1 MKKAL
6 LFTHTHWDLQWYLSR
21 SELLEYL
28 DDQLKYLFN
37 SMEKGLI
44 KYFTFDGQIAPVI
57 EFLRLHPE
65 YEDKVRELVLSRR
78 LELGPWYTQPDL
90 YLVNGESLIRNLV
103 IGMLFAERLGGT
115 IKVVYTPDSFGHI
128 PQMPQI
134 LVRLGIKT
142 YVYSRGTCHDASEEG
157 ADYKWR
163 SPDGSEV
170 NALFLV
176 KGYWIGARIGIP
188 REQVMKLW
196 TRLPL
201 KVLNQYTHAYR
212 FFREDVVEVDP
223 NKMIED
229 AEKLGRELSRY
240 YKHSIVPIPVGV
252 DQYIPRRDW
261 YENMDKVLEGLEKA
275 GLKPVYNGLRILEN
289 YQLPDNAF
297 TYEGELRCARYH
309 HILWAVPSTRITIK
323 QLSSEAELLLQSYL
337 EPLVV
342 FSKILGAYEP
352 SPVLLREAWIK
363 LLHNQFH
370 DAICGT
376 VTDHVAEKVEAELR
390 ESIEITRQLA
400 HNIMYR
406 IVSKLKLAE
415 NTILVFNPLPYPIV
429 NKVSVV
435 IPHRLSENTGVNN
448 RLLDYR
454 GEVLRELGFYEYLYI
469 AEIPSLSLTVHRVSK
484 IEEEPE
490 KTSVGSDENS
500 IWNQYIRVVFDKNSK
515 EIIVEDRR
523 TGSKHIVKGF
533 IDKGDYGDL
542 YDYGPPRIDETIDME
557 SFDIV
562 KIETVSRWNYARLV
576 IEGLL
581 KVPEDSSL
589 EKRSE
594 EKVSLPVVLIFELY
608 DSIPRVEVK
617 VIVENRALNHVLML
631 RFKKNPEADIIRDLA
646 FMITGPGKRNPDLG
660 DEIEPRNTVFQYWVG
675 SKDEKGGYVIVTRG
689 LHEAFIDDE
698 NIDIVLY
705 RSVGSLS
712 RSNLPTR
719 KEHAGPAI
727 ETPGAQYL
735 NVRLMFDLAI
745 IPFSSNDWESFE
757 ILKQIEA
764 YLKPPLAVYVPKAF
778 VKGKETRYML
788 SLIELNPP
796 LMLSA
801 FKPREPERGEGIVA
815 RVYNPTK
822 REVEINLPFID
833 GYKTMRASLD
843 ERIISEE
850 HNGKLKVK
858 PYSIE
863 TLVLLPGN
871 T

>member
-28 DDQLKYLFN
+28 DDQLRYLLD

-44 KYFTFDGQIAPVI
+44 KYFTFDGQVAPVI

-65 YEDKVRELVLSRR
+65 YEDKVRELVLSYR

-103 IGMLFAERLGGT
+103 TGIILAEKLGGT
-115 IKVVYTPDSFGHI
+115 IRIAYTPDSFGHI

-134 LVRLGIKT
+134 LAKLGINT
-142 YVYSRGTCHDASEEG
+142 YVYGRGTCHDVSEKG

-176 KGYWIGARIGIP
+176 KSYWIGAPIGIP
-188 REQVMKLW
+188 KEQIVKLW

-212 FFREDVVEVDP
+212 FFREDVVGVDP

-229 AEKLGRELSRY
+229 AERLGRELSMY
-240 YKHSIVPIPVGV
+240 YKHGMVPVPVGV

-261 YENMDKVLEGLEKA
+261 YENIDKALEGLRKA
-275 GLKPVYNGLRILEN
+275 GLEPIYSGLRVLED
-289 YQLPDNAF
+289 YRLPDNAF
-297 TYEGELRCARYH
+297 TYEGELRCARYQ

-323 QLSSEAELLLQSYL
+323 QLSNEAELLLQSYL

-342 FSKILGAYEP
+342 FAKVLEAYKP
-352 SPVLLREAWIK
+352 SHILLREAWIK

-390 ESIEITRQLA
+390 ESIEIARQLI
-400 HNIMYR
+400 HNIVYR
-406 IVSKLKLAE
+406 IISKLELAE
-415 NTILVFNPLPYPIV
+415 KTILIFNPLPYPTV
-429 NKVSVV
+429 NKISVV
-435 IPHRLSENTGVNN
+435 IPHKLPEHMGVNN
-448 RLLDYR
+448 RPLDYR
-454 GEVLRELGFYEYLYI
+454 GEVLRELGFHEYLYV
-469 AEIPSLSLTVHRVSK
+469 AETPPLSLTVHRVSK
-484 IEEEPE
+484 ISREPRE
-490 KTSVGSDENS
+490 TSIGSNKNS
-500 IWNQYIRVVFDKNSK
+500 IWNQYIRVMFDESNK
-515 EIIVEDRR
+515 EIIVEDKR
-523 TGSKHIVKGF
+523 TRSKHIIKGF

-542 YDYGPPRIDETIDME
+542 YDYGPPRTDETIDME

-562 KIETVSRWNYARLV
+562 KIETVSKWNYAKLIV
-576 IEGLL
+576 KGSL
-581 KVPEDSSL
+581 KVPRDSSL

-594 EKVSLPVVLIFELY
+594 ERVSLPVMLVFELY
-608 DSIPRVEVK
+608 DSIPRVEVR
-617 VIVENRALNHVLML
+617 VIIENKALNHVLML
-631 RFKKNPEADIIRDLA
+631 RFKKEPDAEIIRDLA
-646 FMITGPGKRNPDLG
+646 FMITGIGNRNPDLG
-660 DEIEPRNTVFQYWVG
+660 DEIEPRNTVFQYWIG
-675 SKDEKGGYVIVTRG
+675 SKDMNGGYVIVTRG
-689 LHEAFIDDE
+689 LHEAFVDKE
-698 NIDIVLY
+698 SLDIVLY

-712 RSNLPTR
+712 RNNLPTR
-719 KEHAGPAI
+719 KQHAGPAI

-735 NVRLMFDLAI
+735 DTKLVFDLAI
-745 IPFSSNDWESFE
+745 IPFSSADWENFE
-757 ILKQIEA
+757 ILRQIEA
-764 YLKPPLAVYVPKAF
+764 YLKPPLAVYVPEAF
-778 VKGKETRYML
+778 AKGERTEYTL
-788 SLIELNPP
+788 SLVELMPP

-801 FKPREPERGEGIVA
+801 FKPREPERGEGIIV
-815 RVYNPTK
+815 RIYNPVD
-822 REVEINLPFID
+822 REVEVDLPI
-833 GYKTMRASLD
+833 ASNYRILKATLD
-843 ERIISEE
+843 ERID
-850 HNGKLKVK
+850 NGEYSGRFKVK

-863 TLVLLPGN
+863 TLILLSGN
-871 T
+871 M

>member
-28 DDQLKYLFN
+28 DDQLKYLFDA
-37 SMEKGLI
+37 MEKGLI
-44 KYFTFDGQIAPVI
+44 KYFTFDGQVAPVV

-65 YEDKVRELVLSRR
+65 YEDKIRELVSSHR

-103 IGMLFAERLGGT
+103 IGMLLAEKLGGT

-128 PQMPQI
+128 PQIPQI
-134 LVRLGIKT
+134 LVKLGVKT
-142 YVYSRGTCHDASEEG
+142 YVYGRGTCHDASGKG

-170 NALFLV
+170 SALFLV
-176 KGYWIGARIGIP
+176 KSYWIGASIGIP

-201 KVLNQYTHAYR
+201 KILNQYTHAYR
-212 FFREDVVEVDP
+212 FFREDVVGVDP
-223 NKMIED
+223 NKMVED
-229 AEKLGRELSRY
+229 AEKLGRELSEY
-240 YKHSIVPIPVGV
+240 YKYDIVPIPVGV

-261 YENMDKVLEGLEKA
+261 YENIDKVLEGLGKA
-275 GLKPVYNGLRILEN
+275 GLEPVYNGLRILEN
-289 YQLPDNAF
+289 YQLPDNTF
-297 TYEGELRCARYH
+297 TYEGELRCARYQ

-342 FSKILGAYEP
+342 FSKILKAHEP
-352 SPVLLREAWIK
+352 SPILLREAWIK

-376 VTDHVAEKVEAELR
+376 VTDHVVEKVEAELR

-406 IVSKLKLAE
+406 IASRLKLAE

-435 IPHRLSENTGVNN
+435 IPYKLSEDTGANN

-454 GEVLRELGFYEYLYI
+454 GEVLRELGFHEYLYV
-469 AEIPSLSLTVHRVSK
+469 AEIPPLSLTVHRISRIK
-484 IEEEPE
+484 EELE
-490 KTSVGSDENS
+490 KTSIGSDENS
-500 IWNQYIRVVFDKNSK
+500 IWNQYIRLVFNRNSK
-515 EIIVEDRR
+515 EIIVEDKR
-523 TGSKHIVKGF
+523 TGLKHVIKGF

-542 YDYGPPRIDETIDME
+542 YDYGPPRIN
-557 SFDIV
+557 
-562 KIETVSRWNYARLV
+562 ETVDMSSFNLVETKTVSGWNYARLTV
-576 IEGLL
+576 KGLL
-581 KVPEDSSL
+581 KVPRDSSL

-594 EKVSLPVVLIFELY
+594 EKVPLPVTLVFELY
-608 DSIPRVEVK
+608 DSVPRVEVK
-617 VIVENRALNHVLML
+617 VIVENKALNHVLML
-631 RFKKNPEADIIRDLA
+631 RFKRNPNAEIIRDLA
-646 FMITGPGKRNPDLG
+646 FMITGSSERNPDLG
-660 DEIEPRNTVFQYWVG
+660 DEIEPRNTVFQYWIG
-675 SKDEKGGYVIVTRG
+675 SKNKKGGYIVVTRG

-698 NIDIVLY
+698 SIDIVLY

-735 NVRLMFDLAI
+735 NVRLVFDLAI
-745 IPFSSNDWESFE
+745 IPFTSSERESFE
-757 ILKQIEA
+757 VLKQVEA
-764 YLKPPLAVYVPKAF
+764 YLKPPLAVYVPEAF
-778 VKGKETRYML
+778 AKGKETRYTL
-788 SLIELNPP
+788 SLIELKPP

-801 FKPREPERGEGIVA
+801 FKLREPERGEGIVV

-822 REVEINLPFID
+822 REVEINLPFIN
-833 GYKTMRASLD
+833 GYRVLKATLD
-843 ERIISEE
+843 ERVISEE
-850 HNGKLKVK
+850 HSGKLKVK

-863 TLVLLPGN
+863 TLTLLPGN